1 MKKLLTLLFIL
12 SSLASFSQAE
22 YKITSKKR
30 IPLKGNH
37 LKLKSIINDSRC
49 PKDVTCVWA
58 GEVSVIVEVYKD
70 KKFIEEK
77 TIVFNAQNR
86 EENITWFQKYY
97 CDSIKNVSVL
107 PYPKDGV
114 VVDFKKKFIKINFED

>member
-1 MKKLLTLLFIL
+1 MKKLITLLFIL

-49 PKDVTCVWA
+49 PKDVICAWA

-77 TIVFNAQNR
+77 TIIFNAQNR

-97 CDSIKNVSVL
+97 CDSIKNVSVF
-107 PYPKDGV
+107 PYPKNGI
-114 VVDFKKKFIKINFED
+114 VVDFKKKFIKIKFED